1 MSEWV
6 SDSEI
11 TARLGYKI
19 LIAGLSEAGKT
30 AVKRIFF
37 LKQQTEDV
45 NSLSAT
51 INYERMSLTIHD
63 TPITIVDLGGQK
75 IFLKRFLSG
84 FSPFVFSSVKTFI
97 FLIDVANKTSRNNAI
112 NYFKAGLEKLTLF
125 SPEAEVFVFL
135 HKNDLVRDSPNY
147 ESIHGQLKEQFQLE
161 YPHRL
166 KFFRT
171 TIYRPETVI
180 DSFGRIFELTI
191 PKLAKSEFVDFR
203 TIGEIEEYHEEDMT
217 IREPKLEAEVGQRPE
232 PITQKIAGD
241 RATLEK
247 LQVLMQQ
254 AVKKEVPTA
263 DYNTIQLSQKAVF
276 LGNAAT
282 EESTTETILTSVKTV
297 GHTPPSPQ
305 VETLPYSKSV
315 EEEPSPSVDSQIAS
329 GAQNKHIMKQE
340 MVEINPQI
348 SHLVD
353 FFRIEVNEATEIV
366 NTGYADV
373 FEMAAT
379 SGIPIPLV
387 TDVLL
392 KYLPF
397 IKKAQGPKKN
407 NIINREKLLELFHVY
422 LKGQL
427 QETDMVK
434 CLVLATEKPKMSIND
449 IAKQYLTPKKK
460 EKKKKEIKEK
470 KYPELSKFEI
480 PVEAESVEGI
490 ITLPDTQGM
499 GFKVEIIQP
508 EGLNA
513 RLTFHLQTPVGQR
526 ELIGS
531 SIVSSKITNEE
542 ILYLLAYEMNMTG
555 LGLFEDGIAS
565 MNFASRIIHEAIQQ
579 VREEELSSSSEVKTK
594 KVRKEEGYL
603 AETINFIIPMEI
615 EVEGNHILIPD
626 SENVAFTVERVK
638 RGILLSFIQRGFPIG
653 QANVADSITVYQIR
667 KLLKEAMQI
676 PIESEG
682 AIDFASRIILAAIRN
697 LIESAIIPS
706 ESTEIQPK
714 PVLKPVLEEQKDET
728 SEKLRSYLEL
738 LEKD

>member
-11 TARLGYKI
+11 TERLGYKI

-45 NSLSAT
+45 DSLSAT
-51 INYERMSLTIHD
+51 INYERLSLTIHD

-112 NYFKAGLEKLTLF
+112 QYFKACLEKLAIF

-147 ESIHGQLKEQFQLE
+147 ESIHEQLKEQFQLE
-161 YPHRL
+161 YPHKLR
-166 KFFRT
+166 FFRT
-171 TIYRPETVI
+171 TIYKPETVI

-191 PKLAKSEFVDFR
+191 PQLAKSEFVDFR
-203 TIGEIEEYHEEDMT
+203 IIGKIEEYHEKGMT
-217 IREPKLEAEVGQRPE
+217 IREPTLEVEISQKQE
-232 PITQKIAGD
+232 SITPKIAGD
-241 RATLEK
+241 QVVLEK
-247 LQVLMQQ
+247 LQILMQQ
-254 AVKKEVPTA
+254 AIKTKATGA
-263 DYNTIQLSQKAVF
+263 NHTRTQLSQNSVF

-282 EESTTETILTSVKTV
+282 EESTTETILTPIKTM
-297 GHTPPSPQ
+297 GQIPPSPQ
-305 VETLPYSKSV
+305 SKTYPYSTSV
-315 EEEPSPSVDSQIAS
+315 EEEPLPSISSQIVPEP
-329 GAQNKHIMKQE
+329 QE
-340 MVEINPQI
+340 TIEINPQI

-353 FFRIEVNEATEIV
+353 FFRIGVNEATEIV

-397 IKKAQGPKKN
+397 IKKSQGPKKYG
-407 NIINREKLLELFHVY
+407 IINRKQLLELFHVY

-427 QETDMVK
+427 QETDIVK
-434 CLVLATEKPKMSIND
+434 CLVLATEKPKMIISD
-449 IAKQYLTPKKK
+449 IVKDYLTPKKK
-460 EKKKKEIKEK
+460 EKKKKKIIEK
-470 KYPELSKFEI
+470 RPELAQIEI
-480 PVEAESVEGI
+480 PIEIESVEGI
-490 ITLPDTQGM
+490 ITLPDTRGM
-499 GFKVEIIQP
+499 GFNVEILKP

-513 RLTFHLQTPVGQR
+513 RLTFHLQGPAGQR

-531 SIVSSKITNEE
+531 SIVPVKITNEE

-555 LGLFEDGIAS
+555 LGIFEDGIGS
-565 MNFASRIIHEAIQQ
+565 MNFAARIIHEAIQQ
-579 VREEELSSSSEVKTK
+579 IREKNLSSTSEVTTR

-603 AETINFIIPMEI
+603 AETIDFIIPMEI
-615 EVEGNHILIPD
+615 KLEGNHILIPD
-626 SENVAFTVERVK
+626 SENVAFTVEK
-638 RGILLSFIQRGFPIG
+638 AKKGFLLSFIQRGFPIG
-653 QANVADSITVYQIR
+653 QTNVVDSITVNQIR

-676 PIESEG
+676 PVESEG
-682 AIDFASRIILAAIRN
+682 AIDFAGRIIHASIRN
-697 LIESAIIPS
+697 LIESTETAIPAKS
-706 ESTEIQPK
+706 AEIQPK
-714 PVLKPVLEEQKDET
+714 YELKPVLEKQEDET

-738 LEKD
+738 LERD

>member
-11 TARLGYKI
+11 SSRLGYKI

-45 NSLSAT
+45 DSLSAT
-51 INYERMSLTIHD
+51 INYERMSLTINE

-112 NYFKAGLEKLTLF
+112 QYFKACLEKLTNF
-125 SPEAEVFVFL
+125 SPESEIFVFL

-147 ESIHGQLKEQFQLE
+147 ESIHEQLKEQFQLE

-166 KFFRT
+166 RFFRT
-171 TIYRPETVI
+171 TIYKPETVI
-180 DSFGRIFELTI
+180 NSFGRIFELTI
-191 PKLAKSEFVDFR
+191 PQLAKSEFVDFQ
-203 TIGEIEEYHEEDMT
+203 TIGEIEEYHEMDMT
-217 IREPKLEAEVGQRPE
+217 TREPTAEVEISQKIQ
-232 PITQKIAGD
+232 PITPKIAGD
-241 RATLEK
+241 QIVLEK
-247 LQVLMQQ
+247 LQGLMQQ
-254 AVKKEVPTA
+254 AVKTQVPA
-263 DYNTIQLSQKAVF
+263 VGQLSQRTVF
-276 LGNAAT
+276 LGSAAT
-282 EESTTETILTSVKTV
+282 EESATETILTPVKTIDQ
-297 GHTPPSPQ
+297 TLPSPQ
-305 VETLPYSKSV
+305 VETQAYSTTV
-315 EEEPSPSVDSQIAS
+315 EEEPIPSQITS
-329 GAQNKHIMKQE
+329 EAQNESILKQE
-340 MVEINPQI
+340 TIEINPQI
-348 SHLVD
+348 NHLVNY
-353 FFRIEVNEATEIV
+353 FRIEVNEAIEIV

-387 TDVLL
+387 TDVLV

-397 IKKAQGPKKN
+397 IKKSQGLKKYS
-407 NIINREKLLELFHVY
+407 IINRERLLELFNIY

-427 QETDMVK
+427 QETDIVK
-434 CLVLATEKPKMSIND
+434 CLVLATEKPKLNIND
-449 IAKQYLTPKKK
+449 IVKTYLAPKKK
-460 EKKKKEIKEK
+460 EKKKKEFKEK
-470 KYPELSKFEI
+470 KHSELAKLEI
-480 PVEAESVEGI
+480 PIEAESIEGI

-513 RLTFHLQTPVGQR
+513 RLTFHLQGPVGQR

-531 SIVSSKITNEE
+531 SIVSSRITTEE
-542 ILYLLAYEMNMTG
+542 ILYLLAYEMNMRG
-555 LGLFEDGIAS
+555 LGIFEDGIFS
-565 MNFASRIIHEAIQQ
+565 MNFAAKIIHEAIQQ
-579 VREEELSSSSEVKTK
+579 IREKDLSSTSEVKTT

-615 EVEGNHILIPD
+615 EVEENHILIPD
-626 SENVAFTVERVK
+626 SENVAVSVEK
-638 RGILLSFIQRGFPIG
+638 SDKGFLLSFIQRGFPIG
-653 QANVADSITVYQIR
+653 QVNAIDSITVYQIR

-676 PIESEG
+676 PIESDG
-682 AIDFASRIILAAIRN
+682 AIDFAGRIIHAAIRN
-697 LIESAIIPS
+697 LIESVKAVIPEKS
-706 ESTEIQPK
+706 IEIQPK
-714 PVLKPVLEEQKDET
+714 PISKSVPEKQEDKT
-728 SEKLRSYLEL
+728 SEKLREYLEL
-738 LEKD
+738 LKKD